1 MQNCQLSAISNNQTT
16 DNLDRDMG
24 SVVQS
29 TVCPVHSTVHIRAYT
44 HSQRTPHNSTDKQHS
59 TDTNGAQHTDCRCA
73 ESPIVIFQP
82 PDKLQRQSDALL
94 VIYEPKHTKSAIC
107 AFTRMHTNQP
117 KREERQHLLYG
128 VDVYVPLRPDV
139 AKPRTVV
146 ASRVHLCPT
155 NSAMSTR
162 ASQKSEVEGEGNDPT

>member
-1 MQNCQLSAISNNQTT
+1 
-16 DNLDRDMG
+16 
-24 SVVQS
+24 
-29 TVCPVHSTVHIRAYT
+29 VCPVHSTVHIRAYT

-128 VDVYVPLRPDV
+128 VDVYVPLRSDV
-139 AKPRTVV
+139 AKPVPSSHLVCICALQTVQCRHEPV
-146 ASRVHLCPT
+146 RKVRLREKGMISPDDLKRCIDL
-155 NSAMSTR
+155 
-162 ASQKSEVEGEGNDPT
+162 

>member
-1 MQNCQLSAISNNQTT
+1 MWCNQ
-16 DNLDRDMG
+16 RC
-24 SVVQS
+24 VQYIQP
-29 TVCPVHSTVHIRAYT
+29 CIYGHIHT
-44 HSQRTPHNSTDKQHS
+44 HSGHLTTAPTSSTQPTQTEHC
-59 TDTNGAQHTDCRCA
+59 QHTDCRCA

-128 VDVYVPLRPDV
+128 VDVYVPLRPAV

-162 ASQKSEVEGEGNDPT
+162 ASQKSEVEGEGNDLT